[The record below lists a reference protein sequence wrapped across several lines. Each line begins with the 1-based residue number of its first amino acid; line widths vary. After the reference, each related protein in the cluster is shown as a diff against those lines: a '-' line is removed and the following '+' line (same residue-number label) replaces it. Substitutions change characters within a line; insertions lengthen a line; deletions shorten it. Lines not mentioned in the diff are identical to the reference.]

1 MKWKKNIHTYY
12 YFSVLRFSFRTYSV
26 WDEKK
31 NIHAPP
37 SLTPQKEIKINIFWC
52 VFCLK
57 NVFSSK
63 PSQTKSVF
71 YVYSRCHEI
80 NLLPQMN
87 IIIDIVFIWPLIL
100 HNLRKK
106 SSQNSNKVRT
116 LHSLLLYYS
125 VLYSV
130 GADRS
135 GPIMIRLLEKFF
147 WPPSRKIVW
156 TVQNDGDGWWLWMWW
171 PLLRSSAIS
180 YMAK

>member
-1 MKWKKNIHTYY
+1 MEKNTYLLLFFCIKIFIPHIVCGMRKKTFMPH
-12 YFSVLRFSFRTYSV
+12 
-26 WDEKK
+26 
-31 NIHAPP
+31 PP
-37 SLTPQKEIKINIFWC
+37 SHHKKKSRLIFFG
-52 VFCLK
+52 VFFCLK

-87 IIIDIVFIWPLIL
+87 IIIDIVFIQVQ
-100 HNLRKK
+100 NLRKSLPK
-106 SSQNSNKVRT
+106 IQTKYVGI

-147 WPPSRKIVW
+147 WPPSRKIV
-156 TVQNDGDGWWLWMWW
+156 
-171 PLLRSSAIS
+171 
-180 YMAK
+180 